1 MAILQ
6 FVATASRDIFSRL
19 GLVESS
25 AVVWCQDG
33 SALIVERDRLQHRM
47 LDGRRRDWRVEKFER
62 SWCVVSEDAIA
73 NPHAISLAMRPAR
86 RMARRDL
93 SEIATRIARRPMQKT
108 SWWFLAA
115 VAFSGWMI
123 LSAVRGTSPVAAAAA
138 AASQKPVAAAGAPI
152 SIPSLIAAPAL
163 SLPSAGP
170 EIELLPECDVM
181 PSDLDAIE
189 QGSGT
194 AQKN

>member
-1 MAILQ
+1 MALLQ
-6 FVATASRDIFSRL
+6 FVATVSREIFSRL

-33 SALIVERDRLQHRM
+33 SVLIVERDRLQHRM
-47 LDGRRRDWRVEKFER
+47 LDGHVRDWRVEKFER
-62 SWCVVSEDAIA
+62 SWCVVSEDAIS
-73 NPHAISLAMRPAR
+73 NRSAIPLAMRPAR
-86 RMARRDL
+86 RMARSDL
-93 SEIATRIARRPMQKT
+93 REIATCVARRPMQKT

-123 LSAVRGTSPVAAAAA
+123 FSAVRGTSPVAVAV
-138 AASQKPVAAAGAPI
+138 ASQKPVAVAGAPI
-152 SIPSLIAAPAL
+152 SIPSLIAAPEF

-189 QGSGT
+189 QGSDT